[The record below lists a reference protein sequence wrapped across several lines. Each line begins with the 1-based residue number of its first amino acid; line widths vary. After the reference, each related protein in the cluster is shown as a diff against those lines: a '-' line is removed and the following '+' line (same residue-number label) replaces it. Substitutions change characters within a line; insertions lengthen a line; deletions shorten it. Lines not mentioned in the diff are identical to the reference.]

1 MRKPSYTPQQEQEVT
16 QLLKEPDLSYSDIA
30 KLCDLK
36 YEQVVSVNY
45 KHRVRPLRPRRSQ
58 ADMLTVSTPAVS
70 DYDQIDQELQQ
81 VEARRQQL
89 LKQKADLE
97 ICFIVEDGGNVSIN
111 GLNGH
116 PLTAHY
122 TQWLRFLRKN
132 KGAELREFISQKF
145 GVKGVA
151 NA

>member
-1 MRKPSYTPQQEQEVT
+1 MRKPTYSSEQEQEIV
-16 QLLKEPDLSYSDIA
+16 QLLKEPDLSYSEVA
-30 KLCDLK
+30 NLCGLK
-36 YEQVVSVNY
+36 YEQVLSINY
-45 KHRVRPLRPRRSQ
+45 KHGVRPSRSRRSKVE
-58 ADMLTVSTPAVS
+58 MLSGRTPAAP

-81 VEARRQQL
+81 LEARRQEL

-97 ICFIVEDGGNVSIN
+97 IRFTVEDGGNVSIN

-132 KGAELREFISQKF
+132 KAAELREFIGQKF
-145 GVKGVA
+145 GATAVA
-151 NA
+151 HA